1 MASRG
6 DLPSSIT
13 QRRAPDF
20 SSSATETDLGLRSGG
35 WHTETSPVDAA
46 PTTTERTERQ
56 SSFLETLRPV
66 ASLGDGNHT
75 PQNVAL
81 TSFALGGVAGLG
93 LAWSLYIFGTAV
105 TSILG
110 SSVPPAGTG
119 SMFSLGPALRLLG
132 PVFVALPLYHFLEY
146 IVTALYN
153 PAAVEY
159 DSFMF
164 SPDPDGRFSLALL
177 ASLVEFLVE
186 VYLFPSM
193 KLHWWT
199 WALGLLCLVV
209 GQTCRTLAMTTAKR
223 SFNHYVAS
231 VREPGHVLVTSGIY
245 RLARHPSYLGFYLW
259 AVGLQIYLG
268 NPICTLAYVGVL
280 GMFFQSR
287 IAYEEQALIRFFG
300 ADYVRY
306 QQTTAALVPYIY

>member
-35 WHTETSPVDAA
+35 WHTEASPVDAA
-46 PTTTERTERQ
+46 PTATERTECQ
-56 SSFLETLRPV
+56 FSFLETLRPV

-110 SSVPPAGTG
+110 SSVLPAGMG

-132 PVFVALPLYHFLEY
+132 PVLVALPLYHFLEY

-159 DSFMF
+159 D
-164 SPDPDGRFSLALL
+164 L
-177 ASLVEFLVE
+177 
-186 VYLFPSM
+186 
-193 KLHWWT
+193 
-199 WALGLLCLVV
+199 V
-209 GQTCRTLAMTTAKR
+209 GQTCRTLAMATAKR